1 MSVPR
6 SQYLSTAWADGIFA
20 DRVVFVTGGA
30 GSICSGQTRALVHLG
45 ANACIIGR
53 NVEKT
58 EAAAKE
64 IAKVRKGAKV
74 IGIGNVDVR
83 SYDSLKAAA
92 DRCAKELGAIDFVI
106 AGAAGNF
113 VSPLSA
119 LTPNGFKTVI
129 EIDTIGTFNTIKAT
143 IPYLVQSASRNP
155 NPNPSGLTGGRIIA
169 VSATFHMT
177 GMPLQAHVSA
187 AKAAVDALMGSVSL
201 EYGPLGVTAN
211 SVVPGAIE
219 GTEGMERL
227 ASSQVEEKERTQ
239 AVPSGRWGTIRDIAD
254 ATVFVFSDAGNY
266 VNGTNI
272 VVDGAGW
279 RRQGAL
285 AVGVDPN
292 MKYPDFLIKG
302 EISKHL
308 KSGKKEKP
316 AGSKL

>member
-1 MSVPR
+1 MAVPR
-6 SQYLSTAWADGIFA
+6 SEYLSTVWADGIFA

-119 LTPNGFKTVI
+119 LTPNGFKAVI

-211 SVVPGAIE
+211 SVVPGAIA

-285 AVGVDPN
+285 AVGVDSN
-292 MKYPDFLIKG
+292 MRYPDFLIKG

-308 KSGKKEKP
+308 KSGKEKP